1 MRSPLRRSLIAKLLA
16 AQLAVIVAGSTTL
29 ALVSL
34 LLGPTLYRRHV
45 SEALGIVPPTVLH
58 HLDEAF
64 GQSLALS
71 LAVGIA
77 AAALAAVVVSWALSS
92 RVVRPVRALAAAARD
107 VSRGNYS
114 ARVSASGEDEIT
126 VLARAFNEMAG
137 ALASAEERRRR
148 LLADLAHELRT
159 PLATLDAHLEGL
171 ADGIVAPEPQTW
183 QLLRA
188 QTARLAR
195 LTDDISKVSR
205 AEEHQLDLRLARV
218 SAETLLTAAADAARA
233 AYAAKGVTLEV
244 QPGGHPP
251 ALEVD
256 RDRLAEVLANLLDN
270 ALRHTPPGG
279 TVTLAAERDGA
290 DALLTVADTGEGLNP
305 AELERIFERFYRTDT
320 ARSRD
325 RGGSGIGLTIAR
337 ALVEAHGGTLWAE
350 SAGPGTGTRFLCRL
364 PAA

>member
-1 MRSPLRRSLIAKLLA
+1 DRARPDAARHRRDRGLPPHPCLQRRLRADADREGGGSGQDRRALDWRRRLPDQAVLARRAGRPGPRAASPPSRRRQSRRRPGSPFRLARARSASARGTARRRPVRAPLRAHRARARLPDGRRLMRSPLRRSLIAKLLA

-188 QTARLAR
+188 QTARL
-195 LTDDISKVSR
+195 
-205 AEEHQLDLRLARV
+205 
-218 SAETLLTAAADAARA
+218 
-233 AYAAKGVTLEV
+233 
-244 QPGGHPP
+244 
-251 ALEVD
+251 
-256 RDRLAEVLANLLDN
+256 
-270 ALRHTPPGG
+270 
-279 TVTLAAERDGA
+279 
-290 DALLTVADTGEGLNP
+290 
-305 AELERIFERFYRTDT
+305 
-320 ARSRD
+320 
-325 RGGSGIGLTIAR
+325 
-337 ALVEAHGGTLWAE
+337 
-350 SAGPGTGTRFLCRL
+350 
-364 PAA
+364 